1 MSINVYN
8 CDAHPWFKNMIL
20 IARKSIINGISEKR
34 FAANF
39 KPVKNRCF
47 SVATLDG
54 TSIMDTSQR
63 SVEKNQPLQFYIRV
77 TTILEIKYH
86 FRFTINY

>member
-54 TSIMDTSQR
+54 MCFSLISLLRKKPATLVLHKGNNNS
-63 SVEKNQPLQFYIRV
+63 
-77 TTILEIKYH
+77 
-86 FRFTINY
+86 